1 MVLLAQV
8 VPVVRL
14 LLLVRLGLLRHR
26 IHHCQVFLAVQV
38 ALLMARLPRL
48 VRLVQLGQL
57 DLLHQRYPL
66 VRLAPLVQLV
76 QLVRL
81 LPLHRRFHLFQLL
94 QLGQSVPMD
103 LQHPLVLGIPSFL
116 VILVD
121 LEYPVT
127 LLALP
132 VPQALLVRVARLVAR
147 PVPLDQ

>member
-48 VRLVQLGQL
+48 VQLDQL